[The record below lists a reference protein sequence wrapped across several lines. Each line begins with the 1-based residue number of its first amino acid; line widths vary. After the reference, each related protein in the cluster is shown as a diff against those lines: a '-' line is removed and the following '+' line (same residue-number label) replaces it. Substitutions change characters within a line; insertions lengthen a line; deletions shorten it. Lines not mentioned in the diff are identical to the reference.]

1 MKKVTMQD
9 IADRLNIT
17 KNSVSQALGNKNGV
31 SEQTKLAV
39 FKMADELGY
48 KYKREIAREV
58 VKEKFALLA
67 TSFALSQRSFFG
79 EIIDNM
85 KQSIIAHQAELII
98 FPVTDEEASTNQLP
112 EQLTSENW
120 TGIFLLSHINTD
132 YSKKVIDLGMP
143 VVLIDHHD

>member
-1 MKKVTMQD
+1 
-9 IADRLNIT
+9 
-17 KNSVSQALGNKNGV
+17 
-31 SEQTKLAV
+31 
-39 FKMADELGY
+39 
-48 KYKREIAREV
+48 V

-120 TGIFLLSHINTD
+120 TGIFLLS
-132 YSKKVIDLGMP
+132 
-143 VVLIDHHD
+143 

>member
-58 VKEKFALLA
+58 VKEKICAFSNFFRPFAA
-67 TSFALSQRSFFG
+67 QFF
-79 EIIDNM
+79 
-85 KQSIIAHQAELII
+85 
-98 FPVTDEEASTNQLP
+98 
-112 EQLTSENW
+112 W
-120 TGIFLLSHINTD
+120 
-132 YSKKVIDLGMP
+132 
-143 VVLIDHHD
+143 

>member
-31 SEQTKLAV
+31 AEQTKLAV

-67 TSFALSQRSFFG
+67 TSLPFLSAVFLA
-79 EIIDNM
+79 
-85 KQSIIAHQAELII
+85 KLLI
-98 FPVTDEEASTNQLP
+98 T
-112 EQLTSENW
+112 
-120 TGIFLLSHINTD
+120 
-132 YSKKVIDLGMP
+132 
-143 VVLIDHHD
+143 